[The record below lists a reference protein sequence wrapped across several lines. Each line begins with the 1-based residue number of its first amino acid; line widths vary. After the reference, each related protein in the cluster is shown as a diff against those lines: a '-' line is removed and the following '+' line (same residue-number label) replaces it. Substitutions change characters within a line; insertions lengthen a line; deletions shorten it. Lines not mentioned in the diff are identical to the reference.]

1 MTKNRLKPI
10 VTAMHQSIFNDA
22 GIQLPE
28 QIKKAAIEYLPAFFA
43 AEDAEAAAVQALLIA
58 RAFHVGGS
66 FEQVFTGS
74 EPVTRHYHI
83 HLIRSFEKNVQ
94 LLVEKMWVEK
104 SNEDVK
110 DDILYRLRCFCEAMR
125 QTEEP
130 VDYVGLIPECLGVLH
145 DVVLLLFG
153 DQIDS
158 GSFLEYAVRI
168 DPDFGLFWYYLES
181 LRAQVPLS
189 TEKARLAIFLGVY
202 FLANF

>member
-1 MTKNRLKPI
+1 
-10 VTAMHQSIFNDA
+10 MHQTIFTDPEI
-22 GIQLPE
+22 GLPE
-28 QIKKAAIEYLPAFFA
+28 PIKKAAIEYLPAFLTA
-43 AEDAEAAAVQALLIA
+43 DDAETVAIQALLIA
-58 RAFHVGGS
+58 RAFHADGS
-66 FEQVFTGS
+66 FQQVFTDA
-74 EPVTRHYHI
+74 EPVTHHYQI
-83 HLIRSFEKNVQ
+83 NLIRSFEKNVQ

-125 QTEEP
+125 QPEEP